1 MKKYLILICVASFC
15 SVALSE
21 TSLSPLPPHPEFSFD
36 PGEDPSLPTCQELT
50 SRFQRLSRVVKE
62 SHLSLIDFMT
72 GTAGVISEWHHTLS
86 PLEEQTTTL
95 PKGQFSILSQGSD
108 HIIDLT
114 YLAYEN
120 ADYIDLE
127 LEKIFQSLVK
137 CLPSSQGVKDGLSKS
152 H

>member
-1 MKKYLILICVASFC
+1 MKKYLLLACMMSLCWGTVAK
-15 SVALSE
+15 

-36 PGEDPSLPTCQELT
+36 PGEDPSLPTCHELT
-50 SRFQRLSRVVKE
+50 SRFQQLSRVVKE

-86 PLEEQTTTL
+86 PLEEQTATL
-95 PKGQFSILSQGSD
+95 PKGQFNVLSQGAD
-108 HIIDLT
+108 HITELT

-120 ADYIDLE
+120 ADYIDVE

-137 CLPSSQGVKDGLSKS
+137 CLPGVQNGLSKS